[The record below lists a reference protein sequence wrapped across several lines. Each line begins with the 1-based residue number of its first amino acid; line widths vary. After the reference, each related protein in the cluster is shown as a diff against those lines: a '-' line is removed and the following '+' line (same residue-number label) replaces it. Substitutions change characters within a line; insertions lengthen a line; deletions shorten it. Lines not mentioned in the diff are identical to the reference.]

1 MTQRLRTP
9 PSAPA
14 PSSVPDRTRGVAL
27 VTGGSRGIG
36 LRLATALAD
45 DGWSVAVV
53 GRDGERAKEAAGSL
67 AGGAAGFGADVSDPD
82 DVAGLVA
89 AVKERFGPID
99 LLVNNAGVR
108 DQRATP
114 WEADPD
120 DWWRTIEVNV
130 RGVMLMT
137 SAVLPG
143 MVERGV
149 GRIVD
154 LGSGIGQRAEPRYSA
169 YSVSKAAAL
178 RWLDNV
184 AVGLGP
190 ESPVRVVSVSP
201 GLVHTD
207 MTVTM
212 WDESDEV
219 EFGPTEPV
227 ETFVR
232 RFAAGELDH
241 LHGSFVHAVKDDY

>member
-1 MTQRLRTP
+1 MLCR
-9 PSAPA
+9 
-14 PSSVPDRTRGVAL
+14 VAERRVAV

-36 LRLATALAD
+36 LRLSTVLAE
-45 DGWSVAVV
+45 DGFAVAVV
-53 GRDGERAKEAAGSL
+53 GRDQARLDTVVADLPAALGVR
-67 AGGAAGFGADVSDPD
+67 ADVADPGSVATAI
-82 DVAGLVA
+82 DVV
-89 AVKERFGPID
+89 VERLGPID

-108 DQRATP
+108 DQRALP
-114 WEADPD
+114 WESDPD
-120 DWWRTIEVNV
+120 DWWHTLEVNV

-137 SAVLPG
+137 SRMLPA
-143 MVERGV
+143 MLARGS

-184 AVGLGP
+184 AAALGDD
-190 ESPVRVVSVSP
+190 SPVRVVSVSP
-201 GLVHTD
+201 GLVQTD
-207 MTVTM
+207 MTSSM
-212 WDESDEV
+212 WDDSDDI

-227 ETFVR
+227 EGFVR

-241 LHGSFVHAVKDDY
+241 LHGRFVHAVKDTY